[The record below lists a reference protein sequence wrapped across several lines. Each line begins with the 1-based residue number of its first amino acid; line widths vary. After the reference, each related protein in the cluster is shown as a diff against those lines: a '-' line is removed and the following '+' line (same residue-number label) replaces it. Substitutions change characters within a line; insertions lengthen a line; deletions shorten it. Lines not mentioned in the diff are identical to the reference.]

1 MAVFVQVAVPEEHVM
16 AVYRLLLDLE
26 EQPKDAATTMARV
39 KSTARTVR
47 TAESGRVDLTYAP

>member
-26 EQPKDAATTMARV
+26 EQPKDATTTMARV

-47 TAESGRVDLTYAP
+47 TADSAAST